1 MTNTTVAEIKTPAT
15 TMAPANQS
23 QGLVSAR
30 IPLLGH
36 LPQHPHQHRSEN
48 LVLIAVDLELGSIHR
63 AHIRFPNVTSVPLF
77 ARSSFETSR
86 AFPTDSPPERREQ
99 Q

>member
-1 MTNTTVAEIKTPAT
+1 MEQLGGGSRTGGVDVFTELPAR
-15 TMAPANQS
+15 PGRGS
-23 QGLVSAR
+23 QMIR
-30 IPLLGH
+30 R
-36 LPQHPHQHRSEN
+36 QHRR
-48 LVLIAVDLELGSIHR
+48 LRAARRELGSIHR